1 MTNEEM
7 KMALAKGGVAE
18 ADIEKVSDK
27 FDAEKITEIVE
38 GASSPKVAFEN
49 LHAFYPE
56 LEVEKLQKQCD
67 FVQQQVE
74 ASLKE
79 QKQSEAVELTEEEL
93 ENVAGGGWFSDVGS
107 WFKNNWK
114 AVAVGAAIVVGTALI
129 CTGVGAAIG
138 AVVAQSAVAAS
149 STSLLS
155 TLAAAGITDVAIS
168 AASSAAIVGAGAAS
182 GAAVGALV
190 GTAVGGAATAVLAGT
205 GVLGKVN

>member
-7 KMALAKGGVAE
+7 KQALAQGGIAT
-18 ADIEKVSDK
+18 ADIEKISDK

-38 GASSPKVAFEN
+38 GASSPKEAFEN
-49 LHAFYPE
+49 IHAFYPE

-93 ENVAGGGWFSDVGS
+93 ENVAGSGWFSDVGS

-129 CTGVGAAIG
+129 CTGIGAGAGAAITYATGSAIIKSAGIALITPTLTSLANAACISVLTGTGAAIGAGVGAAIG
-138 AVVAQSAVAAS
+138 AGV
-149 STSLLS
+149 T
-155 TLAAAGITDVAIS
+155 
-168 AASSAAIVGAGAAS
+168 GA
-182 GAAVGALV
+182 
-190 GTAVGGAATAVLAGT
+190 LAGT
-205 GVLGKVN
+205 GNLPN